1 MDHKQTGFSLIEVA
15 IAMVIMGLLVG
26 SGILLGRSL
35 IGSGHSQEIVAMAT
49 DLNIAVKNFKER
61 YHYFPGDLPD
71 AKDDI
76 TGMDLSCHYNNK
88 NSATVQIGNGE
99 IDTSSLTITIIDSDH
114 HQVIY
119 HGSEATCVPNHLYK
133 AGLIQRIPDKD
144 GDIVSRFGK
153 VRIMA
158 TAQSSFKDVALDGHP
173 DHIIQLENLPV
184 EIARDVDRY
193 LDNGDITTGRMQG
206 INATAP
212 LAIDPDPNNQ
222 PETVRF
228 YAVPL

>member
-1 MDHKQTGFSLIEVA
+1 MDRETGFSLIEVA

-35 IGSGHSQEIVAMAT
+35 IDSGHSQEIVAMAT
-49 DLNIAVKNFKER
+49 DLNIAVKNFKQR

-71 AKDDI
+71 AQNDI
-76 TGMDLSCHYNNK
+76 
-88 NSATVQIGNGE
+88 SAITANCSYTPVQNINAGNGAIE
-99 IDTSSLTITIIDSDH
+99 TAAVAGKSTE
-114 HQVIY
+114 V
-119 HGSEATCVPNHLYK
+119 ACVPDHLYH
-133 AGLIQRIPDKD
+133 AGFIPWIFDKD
-144 GDIVSRFGK
+144 GDIVSKFGK

-206 INATAP
+206 INATVP
-212 LAIDPDPNNQ
+212 PAIDSDPNNQ